1 MQEKLNEI
9 HNKYQ
14 SLDRAEIIKS
24 GDSTNLTD
32 IQSEV
37 DKIYEWENDYFESED
52 YRNQLPEPSRKDI
65 ENEFENASNMFSQ
78 IVTMRGS
85 DIAQFAQ
92 HKASF
97 IETIR
102 NYYRSLY
109 NNFVKDFRGWKLDH
123 YQADR
128 LKELD
133 AIFADAKKRQK
144 NIKEKEAEVE
154 QRASDTAE
162 LTQDIG
168 LSQLAK
174 YFYQLYSGDNEWIID
189 ENKKWAK
196 RSWHSLLRFF
206 RGYRGASRLWMLFSL
221 VAFGVAFYVADS
233 QLLPFVKE
241 LTTVKADGSSNV
253 NASLVY
259 AVLIAKSLV
268 LLVPV
273 YAIRFCLKNYGSNK
287 HLAADALHKA
297 KTLQTLPTFLA
308 IPRGDDAAIRDIT
321 TSVSQLV
328 FTPAQSGFIA
338 QKGDYE
344 GSDITINTPQIKP

>member
-1 MQEKLNEI
+1 
-9 HNKYQ
+9 
-14 SLDRAEIIKS
+14 
-24 GDSTNLTD
+24 
-32 IQSEV
+32 
-37 DKIYEWENDYFESED
+37 
-52 YRNQLPEPSRKDI
+52 
-65 ENEFENASNMFSQ
+65 
-78 IVTMRGS
+78 
-85 DIAQFAQ
+85 
-92 HKASF
+92 
-97 IETIR
+97 
-102 NYYRSLY
+102 
-109 NNFVKDFRGWKLDH
+109 
-123 YQADR
+123 
-128 LKELD
+128 
-133 AIFADAKKRQK
+133 
-144 NIKEKEAEVE
+144 
-154 QRASDTAE
+154 
-162 LTQDIG
+162 
-168 LSQLAK
+168 
-174 YFYQLYSGDNEWIID
+174 
-189 ENKKWAK
+189 
-196 RSWHSLLRFF
+196 
-206 RGYRGASRLWMLFSL
+206 MLFSL